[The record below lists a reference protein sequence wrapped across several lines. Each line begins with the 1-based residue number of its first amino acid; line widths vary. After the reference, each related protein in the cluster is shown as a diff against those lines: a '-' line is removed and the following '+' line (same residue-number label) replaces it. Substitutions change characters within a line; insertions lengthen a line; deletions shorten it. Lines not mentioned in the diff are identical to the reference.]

1 MLDFLPA
8 SGVLVFP
15 PGVVAM
21 TPPVVLRGSTL
32 PVVITGTGFANG
44 ATLHGPTGVRFTKVI
59 AVNSTTITAVI
70 SVDLTRGRGVD
81 LPITV

>member
-1 MLDFLPA
+1 MPFEVVLDEPRSPEVTVSYGTVEETASAMLDFLPA

-32 PVVITGTGFANG
+32 PVVI
-44 ATLHGPTGVRFTKVI
+44 
-59 AVNSTTITAVI
+59 
-70 SVDLTRGRGVD
+70 SVDLTRSRGVD